1 VLQNQGLLSIAFFE
15 AASSIVLLV
24 LFLLF
29 RKDHH
34 SNYFRSWVVGW
45 SVFTL
50 TSISEAA
57 LAITPMRGFDVMLVV
72 GHVASS
78 LLFLIAVIQYTATS
92 DRLHWPIF
100 PPLALI
106 LITVIYLEANGLH
119 VDVARWATAIIES
132 AVLLVA
138 GWLLWRGRATQDR
151 YGAGSSCGKPGCDAR
166 LDSLD

>member
-1 VLQNQGLLSIAFFE
+1 MPSSKCGISALKGRNVLENQGLLSIAFFE
-15 AASSIVLLV
+15 AASCIVLLV

-34 SNYFRSWVVGW
+34 SNYFRSWVIGW
-45 SVFTL
+45 SVFTS

-78 LLFLIAVIQYTATS
+78 LLFLIAVIQYTAAS

-106 LITVIYLEANGLH
+106 LTAVVYLEANGLH
-119 VDVARWATAIIES
+119 VDVARWATAIIQS
-132 AVLLVA
+132 AVLLAA
-138 GWLLWRGRATQDR
+138 GWLLWRGR
-151 YGAGSSCGKPGCDAR
+151 GA
-166 LDSLD
+166 